1 MLKLK
6 NSTEIKVDSAGCG
19 NFDANCIFCDNDGW
33 WDINK
38 S

>member
-6 NSTEIKVDSAGCG
+6 NSTKIRVNQAGCG
-19 NFDANCIFCDNDGW
+19 NFDGNCIFCDGQS
-33 WDINK
+33 WDFNL